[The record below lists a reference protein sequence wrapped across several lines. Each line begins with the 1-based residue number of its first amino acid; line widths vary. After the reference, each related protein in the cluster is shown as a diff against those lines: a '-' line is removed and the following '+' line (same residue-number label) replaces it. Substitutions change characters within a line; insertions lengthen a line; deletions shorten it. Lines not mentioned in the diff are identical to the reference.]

1 MAMPQAE
8 EVTLDSKAVVVADQ
22 IASQLGDESVILNLN
37 DGMYY
42 GLDPIGTRI
51 WHLLEQPRD
60 VREICQLLQADYEVE
75 PAECE
80 TAVLALVRDLNA
92 RGLVELHR

>member
-1 MAMPQAE
+1 MSQAE
-8 EVTLDSKAVVVADQ
+8 EVSLDSKMVAVNDQ

-42 GLDPIGTRI
+42 GLDSIGTRI
-51 WHLLEQPRD
+51 WQLLEQPRG
-60 VREICQLLQADYEVE
+60 VREICALIQDDYEVE

-80 TAVLALVRDLNA
+80 NAVLALVRELNA
-92 RGLVELHR
+92 RGLVEFDQ